1 MFANLVLILFSNI
14 SYVVRLNQL
23 VTKQHSPSVPSASSR
38 ALCTLLPDATLT
50 TPLVGQAMPPG

>member
-23 VTKQHSPSVPSASSR
+23 LTKQHSPSVPSASSR
-38 ALCTLLPDATLT
+38 ALCTLTPDVTLT
-50 TPLVGQAMPPG
+50 MPLFG